1 MTLTEQTCPI
11 ATRYGEAL
19 AGTAAPTPVIESL
32 LAHRSVRNFLPQPLS
47 AGTVELLVAAAS
59 SAPTSSN
66 LQVWSVVAVQDAAT
80 RAKLAELAGGQKHI
94 AEAPLC
100 FLWIADLS
108 RTETILQAEGTGT
121 EALDHTE
128 AFLLASV
135 DAMLAAQNALVAAES
150 LGLGTVYIGGLRN
163 HPAELAELI
172 GLPKRAYVVAGLVV
186 GHPDPSVA
194 TAVKPRL
201 PQDAVLHHER
211 YNADQADAV
220 ARHDAATLTFRA
232 EQGLSPQPWTALLKG
247 RLGSLKGLSGRH
259 VLRSTLEGLGFGFR

>member
-1 MTLTEQTCPI
+1 MTLTQNTCPI

-19 AGTAAPTPVIESL
+19 PGTAARNPVIDSL
-32 LAHRSVRNFLPQPLS
+32 LSHRSVRNFLPRPLE
-47 AGTVELLVAAAS
+47 AGTIELIVAAAS

-108 RTETILQAEGTGT
+108 RAEAVLQAEGAET

-128 AFLLASV
+128 AFVLATV

-163 HPAELAELI
+163 HPAELAALI

-186 GHPDPSVA
+186 GHPDPGVE

-201 PQDAVLHHER
+201 PQEAVLHHER
-211 YNADQADAV
+211 YSTDQTAAV
-220 ARHDAATLTFRA
+220 ARHDAATLDFRA
-232 EQGLSPQPWTALLKG
+232 AQGLSPQPWTALVKG
-247 RLGSLKGLSGRH
+247 RLGSIRGLSGRH
-259 VLRSTLEGLGFGFR
+259 VLRSVLENLGFGFR

>member
-1 MTLTEQTCPI
+1 MTVTQTPCPI

-19 AGTAAPTPVIESL
+19 PGTAARNPVIDSL
-32 LAHRSVRNFLPQPLS
+32 LSHRTVRNFLPQPLA
-47 AGTVELLVAAAS
+47 AGTIELLVAAAS

-80 RAKLAELAGGQKHI
+80 RAKLADLAGGQKHI
-94 AEAPLC
+94 AQAPLC
-100 FLWIADLS
+100 FLWVADLARAES
-108 RTETILQAEGTGT
+108 ILQAEGSGT

-128 AFLLASV
+128 AFVLATV

-163 HPAELAELI
+163 HPAELAELV

-186 GHPDPSVA
+186 GHPDPEVA

-201 PQDAVLHHER
+201 PQEAVLHHER
-211 YNADQADAV
+211 YNSDQGAAI
-220 ARHDAATLTFRA
+220 ARHNEATLAFRA
-232 EQGLSPQPWTALLKG
+232 SQGLSPQPWTDLLKG
-247 RLGSLKGLSGRH
+247 RLGSLRGLSGRH
-259 VLRSTLEGLGFGFR
+259 VLRNVLENLGLGFR